1 MIEYYF
7 LFVLAGIYLIIAS
20 IEDVK
25 KTEVAN
31 WITLSLAVFALA
43 YRAIYAVYSKN
54 SEFFVLGVIGFAI
67 FYLIGNLFYYS
78 KAFGGADVKLLRGI
92 GVVLPYGSYKGL
104 LFVSLEFIVVLFLTA
119 FFYSLIYSVF
129 LSLKNKDK
137 LKKEFNLMFRK
148 YRLLLVFSGLFAV
161 VVLFVFMFLRI
172 GMIGGLYG
180 VFVIVMAFLF
190 VYLKALD
197 KCMIRLV
204 SPRDLMEG
212 DWTIADIKVG
222 NKVVRNSVHGLSL
235 KDIKILRKA
244 RKKIYVKYGIPF
256 VPAILISFVIMVF
269 FYLTSGFAWL
279 LGVFGL

>member
-244 RKKIYVKYGIPF
+244 KKKIYVKYGIPF